1 MSLLYNN
8 KESLGDIIMYLH
20 ILMKIGII
28 TIDFATI
35 ISFLVGVLMGFI
47 ILLLVYA
54 LAVISSMKTKDFI
67 SKTDADDLTTLEVKD
82 MVLQTQKAFK
92 DKTLR
97 GELSRISYCTNLSKD
112 LAYGIAVRFY
122 PDGKHPF
129 LELSIN
135 ELTLLTGYITS
146 RVDEILNHR
155 GIRKL
160 RKLKISTIVNLS
172 TKTKD
177 IEESK
182 AFQATKTISQNLNK
196 AKYVLDLINP
206 LKWGRK
212 LIVDRIINLIVNQI
226 CLVIISIVGEETYK
240 IYSKKV
246 FHKDVEVDLGTE
258 ELLDVMEDS
267 IKSAALEID
276 DKLTLAP
283 ELEPQYKLLKHVY
296 SKQVFGDILV
306 TYNPKYNL
314 KQKMEVCTNEEEKN
328 ANN

>member
-1 MSLLYNN
+1 MMINV
-8 KESLGDIIMYLH
+8 
-20 ILMKIGII
+20 LMKIGII
-28 TIDFATI
+28 TIDFSTI
-35 ISFLVGVLMGFI
+35 ISFLVGIIMGFI
-47 ILLLVYA
+47 ILLLIYA
-54 LAVISSMKTKDFI
+54 LAVISSLKTKDFI
-67 SKTDADDLTTLEVKD
+67 TKTEADDLTTTEVKD

-97 GELSRISYCTNLSKD
+97 GELSRISYCINLSKD

-122 PDGKHPF
+122 PESNHPF

-135 ELTLLTGYITS
+135 EITLLTGYITS

-155 GIRKL
+155 GIRRL
-160 RKLKISTIVNLS
+160 RKIKISTIVNLS

-182 AFQATKTISQNLNK
+182 AFQTTKTISQSLNK
-196 AKYVLDLINP
+196 AKYVIDLINP

-212 LIVDRIINLIVNQI
+212 LIVDRIINLIINQI

-267 IKSAALEID
+267 IKSAALEMD
-276 DKLTLAP
+276 DKLVVP
-283 ELEPQYKLLKHVY
+283 SKQEHSYKLRKTIYINHGREEQLFTANSFY
-296 SKQVFGDILV
+296 PLR
-306 TYNPKYNL
+306 
-314 KQKMEVCTNEEEKN
+314 QKMEVGSNEKEEITNN
-328 ANN
+328 